1 MLKFIKNKK
10 NSAISNTIKS
20 VISSYLER
28 KNLGEVKSLKLDTKK
43 KNINLTLLL
52 NREKEP
58 LEIVVSNYTFI
69 QEGEKGY
76 FTFDSITTSRDWN
89 SRALEKIVGAE
100 DKKIKVPDKYV
111 KIIGMFV

>member
-1 MLKFIKNKK
+1 MLKFLKKKK
-10 NSAISNTIKS
+10 NSVVSKGIKKF
-20 VISSYLER
+20 ITAYLKQ
-28 KNLGEVKSLKLDTKK
+28 KNLGELSSFKLDSKK
-43 KNINLTLLL
+43 SNIYLTLLL
-52 NREKEP
+52 QREKEP
-58 LEIVVSNYTFI
+58 LEIIISNYYFV

-89 SRALEKIVGAE
+89 SRAFERIVATK